1 VKKFEKGAVMSFNKK
16 VVKLLKDKKKT
27 KAQLAKAA
35 GIPYTT
41 LDSMLKRDS
50 DAARLATIYKI
61 AEYLDVGVEELVFD
75 DYAKKITKTE
85 LTESELN
92 LIENYRLI
100 DERGK
105 NSVNAIIGYEV
116 SRLKNTP
123 ARISS
128 ETVRKIPVYLSP
140 AAAGAPLPILADDYS
155 IVKTNEAPDEA
166 SFGIKI
172 SGDSMEPIIADAS
185 VVWVKKQETVAS
197 GDVGIFVLNGESLCK
212 KLEFVDGVC
221 KLVSFNDKYKPIEV
235 LESDDLRVIGR
246 VILQ

>member
-1 VKKFEKGAVMSFNKK
+1 MSFNKK

-75 DYAKKITKTE
+75 DYSKKIKKTE

-92 LIENYRLI
+92 LIENYRMI

-105 NSVNAIIGYEV
+105 NSVNAIISYEV
-116 SRLKNTP
+116 SRLKSTSK
-123 ARISS
+123 AQA

-140 AAAGAPLPILADDYS
+140 AAAGLPLPILADDYS
-155 IVKTNEAPDEA
+155 VVKTNDAPDDA
-166 SFGIKI
+166 NFGIKI
-172 SGDSMEPIIADAS
+172 SGDSMEPIISDS
-185 VVWVKKQETVAS
+185 SIVWVKKQETVAS
-197 GDVGIFVLNGESLCK
+197 GDVGIFVLNGESVCK
-212 KLEFVDGVC
+212 KLEFNDGVC
-221 KLVSFNDKYKPIEV
+221 RLISFNEKYKPIEV
-235 LESDDLRVIGR
+235 LESDDLRVVGR
-246 VILQ
+246 VILS